1 MSVNVEVK
9 RKIVVDGKE
18 YESLQDVPPQ
28 VRTAIAKTLAS
39 GDRTT
44 TTTIHI
50 NGKTYSSVEDL
61 PAPLRAV
68 VSGLTTFALNR
79 AAGATRETSETS
91 ETSEAA
97 GAVRPEPVLSL
108 KAIVVAI
115 VLAAALYELV
125 RLAF

>member
-79 AAGATRETSETS
+79 AAGATGE
-91 ETSEAA
+91 SEAA